1 MLYGCILP
9 QVISSCFKNP
19 GWDINTGL
27 KQVGAGKF
35 KAEVNKYH
43 KVKLSMQGS
52 KIQVYYDGKLVID
65 AKDESHKKGTIAVG
79 SQDRVIYFDN
89 DNIKVEG
96 PQISGTTP
104 VEPKEKLTT
113 TWAWIKAQ

>member
-1 MLYGCILP
+1 
-9 QVISSCFKNP
+9 
-19 GWDINTGL
+19 
-27 KQVGAGKF
+27 
-35 KAEVNKYH
+35 
-43 KVKLSMQGS
+43 MQGS

-89 DNIKVEG
+89 IKVEG

-104 VEPKEKLTT
+104 LSRKRNSQPLGHG
-113 TWAWIKAQ
+113 